1 MAIVQYTG
9 IVNQVRGKLNG
20 SVFNRARNA
29 NTLQRKQQAPRRNV
43 GNSSRPRNG
52 FGEIQR
58 SWSQLSTVQRAQ
70 WATAAVNN
78 PSRDRFGN
86 LVALAGYN
94 QYIKAGLF
102 ARIAGVAPV
111 ATPNSSPAPDPEVF
125 TSDITQTDFSIGL
138 DGRVLL
144 EYNAY
149 VDSTFTAGTLYV
161 IIEVGLPVS
170 QGVTTYYG
178 RWVTVASA
186 QLDGLTELDGSLNL
200 SSRYPM
206 PQLNQRVWNRLK
218 IVDVGNGAVVYS
230 LVSSQ
235 VPVQ

>member
-43 GNSSRPRNG
+43 GNSSRTRNG

-102 ARIAGVAPV
+102 ARVAGVAPI
-111 ATPNSSPAPDPEVF
+111 ATPNSSPAPDPEVIG
-125 TSDITQTDFSIGL
+125 SDFVQTDFSVGL
-138 DGRVLL
+138 NGRVLL
-144 EYNAY
+144 GYTAY
-149 VDSTFTAGTLYV
+149 IDSTFTAGTLYV
-161 IIEVGLPVS
+161 IVEVGLPVS

-178 RWVTVASA
+178 RWVTVAA
-186 QLDGLTELDGSLNL
+186 QQLDGFTEVSGDLYL

-206 PQLNQRVWNRLK
+206 PQLNQRVWNRIK
-218 IVDVGNGAVVYS
+218 IVDIANGAVVYS
-230 LVSSQ
+230 SGSSQ